1 MDEFKTTHTGM
12 QFGKAVG
19 AQLPVG
25 LFGKPE
31 VDASGSRLCRAFARL
46 SADLAPVRAV

>member
-19 AQLPVG
+19 AQLPFG
-25 LFGKPE
+25 LVGKPE
-31 VDASGSRLCRAFARL
+31 VDATGSPLCRACARL
-46 SADLAPVRAV
+46 SADLALVRAV